1 MNKEVKMNRK
11 RLMPSPLFVSFPRK
25 RESMSSVIPA
35 PAGIQVLLLL
45 VFLTGFVFAQTQ
57 PAGAVSAVDL
67 MVSTS
72 GARAQALGQAG
83 VALSQGVFAP
93 FWNPAALELAKIGDH
108 TGVQVGSHYAKLY
121 GEVDRFTLAAGIP
134 WNNFSF
140 DLNYVSE
147 SVGDI
152 PLTSE
157 DADGRP
163 VLEGSFSDTKT
174 VLAGTVSSTV
184 INDNFRVGGTV
195 KMVKHALY
203 LQSVSSFGFDLGATY
218 QFTDQITLGA
228 AVRNLLQPKL
238 KWASGYTD
246 TFARRLDAGGAYNF
260 AIAEKPVTVAAQIG
274 YEQGSGTDYGL
285 GVEFSLVN
293 WLPIRLGLDKQS
305 LTGGLGLTF
314 GQFVLDYA
322 YRGNSDLG
330 ASHQV
335 SLEVRF

>member
-1 MNKEVKMNRK
+1 MKKIPVGLVIGLFS
-11 RLMPSPLFVSFPRK
+11 LMILS
-25 RESMSSVIPA
+25 
-35 PAGIQVLLLL
+35 AG
-45 VFLTGFVFAQTQ
+45 Q

-83 VALSQGVFAP
+83 VALDQGVFAP
-93 FWNPAALELAKIGDH
+93 FWNPAALVLTKGDDKM
-108 TGVQVGSHYAKLY
+108 GVQVGSHYAKLY
-121 GEVDRFTLAAGIP
+121 GEVDRFTLAAGLP
-134 WNNFSF
+134 WGNFAF

-152 PLTSE
+152 PLTST
-157 DADGRP
+157 DLNGRP
-163 VLEGSFSDTKT
+163 VLEGSFSDNKT
-174 VLAGTVSSTV
+174 VLAGTASTTV
-184 INDNFRVGGTV
+184 FNDNFRVGGTV

-203 LQSVSSFGFDLGATY
+203 QQSVSGYGLDLGATY
-218 QFTDQITLGA
+218 KFTDQITVGA
-228 AVRNLLQPKL
+228 AVRNLLQPKFN
-238 KWASGYTD
+238 WTSGYTD

-260 AIAEKPVTVAAQIG
+260 AMAEKPVTVAAQIG

-305 LTGGLGLTF
+305 LTAGLGLTF
-314 GQFVLDYA
+314 GQFILDYA
-322 YRGNSDLG
+322 YHGNSDLG

-335 SLEVRF
+335 SLEVKF